1 MSPLFSAPYQG
12 TFIIANHYYIYCSI
26 TTRVPTKVRW
36 EYEQETIPLFPECE
50 AKKGPETCN
59 SHSTG
64 DTDVFCSHSL
74 MLIHF
79 LRERLY
85 IIRIYSC
92 HEAMIMEKTRFLLR
106 FISACQSYIMYWW
119 PSHDLSIIVKHDAR
133 RCQLSRQGSISS
145 HPFFK
150 RTSQYL

>member
-1 MSPLFSAPYQG
+1 MALSQILEPIDVATLLSSVSRHIYHCQPLLLYILVLQHHYPGPNKGPMGIRTGNHSSFSRMR
-12 TFIIANHYYIYCSI
+12 S
-26 TTRVPTKVRW
+26 
-36 EYEQETIPLFPECE
+36 
-50 AKKGPETCN
+50 KKGPETCN

-106 FISACQSYIMYWW
+106 FISACQSYITG
-119 PSHDLSIIVKHDAR
+119 PLT
-133 RCQLSRQGSISS
+133 
-145 HPFFK
+145 
-150 RTSQYL
+150 TSQ